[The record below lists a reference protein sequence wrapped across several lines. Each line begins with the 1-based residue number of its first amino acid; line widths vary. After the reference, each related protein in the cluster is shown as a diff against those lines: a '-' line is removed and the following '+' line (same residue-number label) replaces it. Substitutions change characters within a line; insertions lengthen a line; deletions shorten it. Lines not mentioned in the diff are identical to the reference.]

1 MEIPVMHAANH
12 LRLTAALSSCAYDIS
27 MSDHARQRAYER
39 SSLAPSRVYEL
50 IASRQAVLLPFSSAN
65 RSYHLF
71 FDKVKTDFLVG
82 VVAIDGAGRQSAS
95 ASVVTLL
102 TRAQFECDAG
112 PIGARALRTAACRE
126 LNPVAFRHWEERE
139 FGLRGARRTYR
150 VVTYFRQE
158 DGSIGYQV
166 FRHPPLCADFVE
178 THGLT
183 NAAGHPGFW
192 DWYAR
197 RAKAAGLPVESVVS
211 MRIADTDKV
220 RLDLSAPAMHCP
232 CCARK
237 KT

>member
-1 MEIPVMHAANH
+1 MQAANP
-12 LRLTAALSSCAYDIS
+12 LQLTAALSACGLDFS
-27 MSDHARQRAYER
+27 MSAHARQRAYER

-50 IASRQAVLLPFSSAN
+50 IASRQAVVLPFSDAN
-65 RSYHLF
+65 RSYHLI
-71 FDKVKTDFLVG
+71 FDNITADFLVG
-82 VVAIDGAGRQSAS
+82 VVAIDGPGRHSAS
-95 ASVVTLL
+95 ASVVTVLSR
-102 TRAQFECDAG
+102 TQFECDAG
-112 PIGARALRTAACRE
+112 PISARALRTAAGRE
-126 LNPVAFRHWEERE
+126 LDPVAFRHWEKQE

-150 VVTYFRQE
+150 VLTYFQQE
-158 DGSIGYQV
+158 DASIGYKV
-166 FRHPPLCADFVE
+166 FRCPPLCEDFVE